1 MAGTATTGDPG
12 WRRTLEGSL
21 GIPAT
26 EGNHVEVLRDGVTIF
41 PAMLEAI
48 ASATRTVDLLTFV
61 YWRGDIAQRFAS
73 ALAERAAS
81 GVRCRVIL
89 DALGARYVEEELIA
103 RMQAAGVLV
112 HWFRPLVDG
121 DGLHHPGYRTH
132 RKVLVCDEQVAFT
145 GGIGIAE
152 EWDGSSDDGTGWR
165 ETQLRVRGPVVDG
178 LRAAFLDDWLD
189 SGQALLDERDRFPDQ
204 PRDGATTAMVVR
216 GASEQGRSD
225 IAMLRQLLFE
235 RAGTRLRVT
244 TPYFAPDE
252 VVLATLLGA
261 AERGVQVQLLV
272 PGGNN
277 DKEVAQLATERHYR
291 RLLDAGIEIHVFRPT
306 MLHAKVTTVDGVLA
320 VVGSANLNHRSLQHD
335 EEVDVVL
342 FDAGLVAE
350 LDRHTDADLTRCER
364 ITTEDLDAAARTAR
378 GPLRAVT
385 GLVARWT

>member
-1 MAGTATTGDPG
+1 MSNEQR

-26 EGNHVEVLRDGVTIF
+26 EGNRIEVLRDGVTIF

-48 ASATRTVDLLTFV
+48 ESATRTVDLLTFV
-61 YWRGDIAQRFAS
+61 YWRGEIAQRFAA
-73 ALAERAAS
+73 ALSDRAAD

-89 DALGARYVEEELIA
+89 DALGARYVEEELIEQ
-103 RMQAAGVLV
+103 MEAAGVLV
-112 HWFRPLVDG
+112 HWFRPLADG

-132 RKVLVCDEQVAFT
+132 RKVLICDEEVAFT

-152 EWDGSSDDGTGWR
+152 EWDGSSDDGSGWR
-165 ETQLRVRGPVVDG
+165 ETQLRARGPVVDG
-178 LRAAFLDDWLD
+178 LRGAFLNDWLD
-189 SGQALLDERDRFPDQ
+189 SGRPLLDERDRFPEQ
-204 PRDGATTAMVVR
+204 PRDGATTAMVIR
-216 GASEQGRSD
+216 GASELGRTD
-225 IAMLRQLLFE
+225 IAMLRQLLFSQ
-235 RAGTRLRVT
+235 ATQRLRIT
-244 TPYFAPDE
+244 TPYFAPDA
-252 VVLATLLGA
+252 VVLDALVTA
-261 AERGVQVQLLV
+261 ARRGVQVQLLV

-291 RLLDAGIEIHVFRPT
+291 LLLDAGVEIHVFTPT
-306 MLHAKVTTVDGVLA
+306 MLHAKVITVDRALA

-350 LDRHTDADLTRCER
+350 LDAHTDADLARCER
-364 ITTEDLDAAARTAR
+364 ITSEDLDGAARAAR
-378 GPLRAVT
+378 RPLRALT